1 MLSRKCGQIIGDL
14 MGTGDFNIRV
24 TIVQKITSRFVQ
36 KSLADGAWKE
46 TFRDAIGGG
55 IIHDS
60 KNYYKVACRT
70 EDKSVQFIVTGN
82 NIINECWKHL
92 INVDVARIDLTK
104 VQRDS
109 KEPNA
114 GLVIQEYKAPRS
126 WIVAR
131 D

>member
-24 TIVQKITSRFVQ
+24 TVVEKFTSRYVQ
-36 KSLADGAWKE
+36 KSAADGAWKE

-60 KNYYKVACRT
+60 KTYYKVVCRT
-70 EDKSVQFIVTGN
+70 EDNSVQFVVTGD

-104 VQRDS
+104 LPI
-109 KEPNA
+109 EN
-114 GLVIQEYKAPRS
+114 KAPRS
-126 WIVAR
+126 WIIAR